1 MYLYTL
7 KENFSNM
14 KTNYILDHIQTA
26 VGKIPQ
32 VATKL
37 SYKNHLGTLK
47 VRWLIGRDN
56 YKVEPGLF
64 AVGNPTGLSN
74 VFVTANYKLSFDHL
88 RKNLVGLNA
97 WILVLDTKGIN
108 VWCAAGKGT
117 FGTKELINRIKLTK
131 LDLIVTHRK
140 LIVPQLGATGVS
152 AHEVK
157 EGTCNI
163 QSGLVV
169 ASPTV
174 QPDINSLNIE
184 PSKINLNRGFNVI
197 FRQVRASDIK
207 SFIDNGYRSTNEM
220 RKVTFN
226 LLDRIK
232 LTPVDFVYAR
242 YKLLAAFALVFIVSG
257 LNRSGISFSQAI
269 DKGFSAIL
277 NIFLAYL
284 AGIVITPI
292 LLPYLPFKKFAF
304 KGLVCGLIL
313 SAILYCLNKL
323 GDNYFE
329 ISSWILIISGIS
341 SFMAMNFT
349 GASTF
354 TSLSGV
360 KKEMKVAV
368 PVQISFAL
376 VGLILL
382 IISKVF

>member
-1 MYLYTL
+1 
-7 KENFSNM
+7 M
-14 KTNYILDHIQTA
+14 KTNYIKDYIETV
-26 VGKIPQ
+26 VGNIPQ

-37 SYKNHLGTLK
+37 SYKDHLGTLK

-56 YKVEPGLF
+56 YKVEPGLY
-64 AVGNPTGLSN
+64 AVGNPTNSSD

-88 RKNLVGLNA
+88 RKNLDGLNA

-152 AHEVK
+152 AYQVK
-157 EGTCNI
+157 EGTSNF
-163 QSGLVV
+163 QSGP
-169 ASPTV
+169 AITSPSV
-174 QPDINSLNIE
+174 HPNINSLNLE
-184 PSKINLNRGFNVI
+184 PSKINLNRGFNVV
-197 FRQVRASDIK
+197 FGPVRASDIK
-207 SFIDNGYRSTNEM
+207 SFIQNGYKSTNEM

-226 LLDRIK
+226 FIDRVK
-232 LTPVDFVYAR
+232 LTTVDLVYAR
-242 YKLLAAFALVFIVSG
+242 YKLLAAFALVFILSG
-257 LNRSGISFSQAI
+257 LNKSGISFNQAY

-277 NIFLAYL
+277 NIFLAYVT
-284 AGIVITPI
+284 GIIITPI

-304 KGLVCGLIL
+304 KGLATGLIL
-313 SAILYCLNKL
+313 SFILIYFKKL
-323 GDNYFE
+323 GENYFE

-360 KKEMKVAV
+360 KKEMKIAV
-368 PVQISFAL
+368 PIQILFAV
-376 VGLILL
+376 VGMILL
-382 IISKVF
+382 VIGKLF